1 MARWI
6 LQLLIVLVL
15 MLVVSCART
24 YEREA
29 KFIHEEYAPYAAKG
43 TARICGQA
51 YLNLDGTN
59 QHVASGDRV
68 LLAPVTSYTE
78 EAIKVKVI
86 RGRKMVDPDPD
97 AVKFEKHTKTDD
109 EGRFC
114 FMDLPAGEYFVVA
127 DIALPT
133 STKAHRK
140 SQLAHAKAAVK
151 ADENVY
157 ILVIR

>member
-1 MARWI
+1 MTRWMI
-6 LQLLIVLVL
+6 
-15 MLVVSCART
+15 LVVLACVMMSCART
-24 YEREA
+24 YERQAE
-29 KFIHEEYAPYAAKG
+29 FLHEEYAPYAATG

-51 YLNLDGTN
+51 YLRVDDN

-78 EAIKVKVI
+78 EAIQVKVV
-86 RGRKMVDPDPD
+86 RGRKMVDPDPK
-97 AVKFEKHTKTDD
+97 AMKFEKHTKTDE

-114 FMDLPAGEYFVVA
+114 FTDLPGGEYFIVA

-133 STKAHRK
+133 STKEHRK
-140 SQLAHAKAAVK
+140 SQLAHAKASVK

-157 ILVIR
+157 ILVTR